1 MRCSELASVIMFLYW
16 IVPLIYI
23 SVGNNIISR
32 GVFGIKCGLRFE
44 QDWVFAWGKEVCFLY
59 RYMTSLHCKYIRR
72 RTPIAYSA
80 SVSFNISVKTAIL
93 FYYFYKKQKLDPSG
107 PNKSIE

>member
-16 IVPLIYI
+16 IVPLITTI
-23 SVGNNIISR
+23 SCD
-32 GVFGIKCGLRFE
+32 VFGIKCGFRFE
-44 QDWVFAWGKEVCFLY
+44 KDSVFAWGKEVCFLY